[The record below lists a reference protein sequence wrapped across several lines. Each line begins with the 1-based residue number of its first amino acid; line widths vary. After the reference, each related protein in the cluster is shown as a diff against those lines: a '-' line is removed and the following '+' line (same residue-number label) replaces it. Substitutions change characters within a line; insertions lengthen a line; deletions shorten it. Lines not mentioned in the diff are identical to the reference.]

1 MKCPQIFLGL
11 LLSALVNTLSAQETL
26 TLDQVFEM
34 ALKNNFDIKLIKK
47 QVEIADNSATIG
59 NAGLLPSV
67 NANASTGITVND
79 TELEFAGNIAPVNV
93 DAAQSTTT
101 SLGVNANYILFN
113 GLSGKNT
120 YQKLQLNRDIV
131 LMQSRVTIEATLLQA
146 ANAFFVLAR
155 ANEQF
160 EISRKNVEVSKT
172 RLERAELAYELG
184 TSLKTDLLSAR
195 VDLNSDSSALL
206 NAQIQERTAR
216 RQLEVLLA
224 TELAEGVKALY
235 DDPELKLWTE
245 ADLISKAQTNNA
257 SLKNAELQLE
267 LAERDYKISR
277 SSFFPTLSVSG
288 GYGLNQQQNE
298 AGIVLS
304 NTASGWNGSIALSY
318 PLFNGFRSSTQRQ
331 NQNLNREIQTLEN
344 AKLDFELNSDIKEA
358 LDSYNQS
365 YKLLKFERDNLE
377 SAEFNL
383 SRTTELYNSGQL
395 SSIQFREAQVA
406 LANAEVRL
414 SNARMALLI
423 NELEILRLTGQIL
436 GNE

>member
-1 MKCPQIFLGL
+1 
-11 LLSALVNTLSAQETL
+11 
-26 TLDQVFEM
+26 
-34 ALKNNFDIKLIKK
+34 
-47 QVEIADNSATIG
+47 
-59 NAGLLPSV
+59 
-67 NANASTGITVND
+67 
-79 TELEFAGNIAPVNV
+79 
-93 DAAQSTTT
+93 
-101 SLGVNANYILFN
+101 
-113 GLSGKNT
+113 
-120 YQKLQLNRDIV
+120 
-131 LMQSRVTIEATLLQA
+131 
-146 ANAFFVLAR
+146 
-155 ANEQF
+155 
-160 EISRKNVEVSKT
+160 VSKT

-331 NQNLNREIQTLEN
+331 NQKLNREIQTLEN

-414 SNARMALLI
+414 SN
-423 NELEILRLTGQIL
+423 
-436 GNE
+436 